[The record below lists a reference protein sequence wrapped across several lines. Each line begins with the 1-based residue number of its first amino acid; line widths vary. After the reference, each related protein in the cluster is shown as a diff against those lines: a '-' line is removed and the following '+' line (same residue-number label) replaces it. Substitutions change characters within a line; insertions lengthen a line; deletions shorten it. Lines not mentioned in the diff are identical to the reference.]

1 MGTES
6 AIGSETDLDTLKSP
20 AVQSKE
26 VKSKRRAHNMS
37 LWKHD
42 REGWKYNKDTQNGFC
57 DTCVNQIKLTFEI
70 LSEYIN
76 DLQGK
81 RTLHC
86 LIKNRAQE
94 DQTDET

>member
-1 MGTES
+1 
-6 AIGSETDLDTLKSP
+6 
-20 AVQSKE
+20 VQSKE

-81 RTLHC
+81 HTLHR
-86 LIKNRAQE
+86 LIKNRALRYKDYLNRNHQQE